1 MLERINPNVKRLIEP
16 IMVRMTNIYI
26 TERYTPVIGNQNRGD
41 QFKREKQECVH
52 IIFNGSTP
60 EVKLD
65 KTADGRLKCAAC
77 GREVYT
83 KFDGSNVNALLEA
96 RKVIEQ
102 IMFFGMI
109 NDLNPDIVSA
119 CIEMKK
125 MIPDLAQIAAELNE
139 YVKREETNVDTVQ
152 NIGNEYRTK
161 ITSSY

>member
-1 MLERINPNVKRLIEP
+1 MYSANKYSRTQFYPR
-16 IMVRMTNIYI
+16 
-26 TERYTPVIGNQNRGD
+26 NR
-41 QFKREKQECVH
+41 ECVH

-65 KTADGRLKCAAC
+65 KTSDGRLKCAAC
-77 GREVYT
+77 GREVYA
-83 KFDGSNVNALLEA
+83 KFDGTNVNALLEA

-139 YVKREETNVDTVQ
+139 YVKREENNIDTVQ
-152 NIGNEYRTK
+152 NIGAEYRFNGF
-161 ITSSY
+161 TSAY